1 MTVER
6 TSAAAAKQSSSPQSA
21 SQFARRPALT
31 EVELEALPLA
41 QAEPQTKPLSQAGS
55 RFHRDFSQIPVH
67 HSSALPPVIQPP
79 VIQLKAAIGAVE
91 QPIAKTGLPDSRLPA
106 ALPNALKG
114 RIEALSGIGMNDV
127 SVHYNSYKP
136 AAVKALAYTQG
147 TEIHVAPGQER
158 HLPHEA
164 WHVVQQKQGRVQP
177 TAQTNG
183 VSLNHDR
190 VLEQEADQMGRQA
203 LQIRHSGAADV
214 SAPVAKAIAA
224 PVLQR
229 KIGFFGY
236 EDLPAAW
243 KLTSTEIKELHLSVK
258 TALLLNYQLLRD
270 TFGDRFDE
278 TYREL
283 TQYTDF
289 AFILKSLLRSPIEYG
304 EINLDNPVHLVHFF
318 RDAGRYLMK
327 NYTDQEKED
336 KKLRQ
341 EQDDQ
346 RSLWQS
352 RKDSLKKDLKGTLP
366 AYILEER
373 IYKTALLGTG
383 ASIADYA
390 AVQGRALDPSA
401 TVILGKTQPWDPA
414 KTNPLSRGIEFVN
427 HPPHM
432 TSPLRKDTQLPKDKR
447 GRDETFEGNAQKLT
461 DDIRQVLKRFPHQID
476 ATITKVKK
484 KDNWYSIETDK
495 GTYYAETVISG
506 LGIGSHLVPKN
517 NLAAQITSE
526 ADKAQEKE
534 RVMDLDTFQRKL
546 KDPRSNVRRAHRR
559 GGCFIGVA
567 GPNAGVDAIYEAT
580 ELGMYVEWVVSGG
593 PAIAPGM
600 GNTVKRKGLVDLYFD
615 YLDGWTISG
624 EEVTLSLSGKWKTPK
639 QQEDAEKSFLAKNPG
654 WRISPKKEVSVDYLV
669 YAQGPDTAKIW
680 NIFDETATQDLQLN
694 YDKYARFGAQRQS
707 DEADAVSLKYSDRN
721 IDDDVRNWVKSVL
734 GKDHP
739 QIFGTTITLMGRAK
753 GILKLPTMTFEPIA
767 LQEDVAIGLGS
778 ESGSLQIIG
787 GSAIRILNYLDSTIN
802 QRKNIPKEIQE
813 IQNRPAQTEKDL
825 KKVKELQDKLE
836 EIKPIKVPKEL
847 TSGKTSAEMT
857 KVMTTLSAP
866 TLLMNDQ
873 LTPIRSQMEAQGN
886 FMPGYIGTNES
897 NLVTDD
903 QQMIAAQI
911 GSYYANIPPALANW
925 VTQKI
930 IQDRHETGVKPGTEQ
945 GSRAFVDRWKDTLEQ
960 LQNLFSRQNIRQIA
974 EAIAKKA

>member
-6 TSAAAAKQSSSPQSA
+6 TSAAAAKQASSPQSA

-31 EVELEALPLA
+31 EVELEADLLPT
-41 QAEPQTKPLSQAGS
+41 QASSLSQADS

-67 HSSALPPVIQPP
+67 HSSALPPVIQ
-79 VIQLKAAIGAVE
+79 LKAAIGAVE
-91 QPIAKTGLPDSRLPA
+91 QPIAKTRLPA

-114 RIEALSGIGMNDV
+114 GIEALSGIGMNDV

-147 TEIHVAPGQER
+147 TEIHIAPGQER

-177 TAQTNG
+177 TVQTNG
-183 VSLNHDR
+183 VALNHDR
-190 VLEQEADQMGRQA
+190 SLEQEADQMGRQA
-203 LQIRHSGAADV
+203 LQIRHSGAVDV
-214 SAPVAKAIAA
+214 SLPIARAIAV

-229 KIGFFGY
+229 KIGFFGN
-236 EDLPAAW
+236 ENLPAVW
-243 KLTSTEIKELHLSVK
+243 ELKRTEIEELHQSVK
-258 TALLLNYQLLRD
+258 IALLLNRQLLQD
-270 TFGDRFDE
+270 TFRDRFDE

-304 EINLDNPVHLVHFF
+304 EINLDNPVHVVHFF
-318 RDAGRYLMK
+318 RDAGRYLTK
-327 NYTDQEKED
+327 NYEIQRQKDQE
-336 KKLRQ
+336 L
-341 EQDDQ
+341 EQLEKQQ

-352 RKDSLKKDLKGTLP
+352 RKDALEDALP
-366 AYILEER
+366 VQNLEAR
-373 IYKTALLGTG
+373 IYKTAFLGTG

-390 AVQGRALDPSA
+390 NVQGRALDPNI

-414 KTNPLSRGIEFVN
+414 KTNPLRRGIEFVN
-427 HPPHM
+427 QPPHM

-476 ATITKVKK
+476 ATITKVKQFTVK
-484 KDNWYSIETDK
+484 GKDNWYSIETDK

-517 NLAAQITSE
+517 NLAAQITSD
-526 ADKAQEKE
+526 ADKTQEKE

-546 KDPRSNVRRAHRR
+546 KDPRSNIRRAHRQR
-559 GGCFIGVA
+559 GYCFIGVA

-580 ELGMYVEWVVSGG
+580 ELGMCVEWVVSGG

-600 GNTVKRKGLVDLYFD
+600 GNTVKHKRLVDLYFD

-624 EEVTLSLSGKWKTPK
+624 EDVTLSLSGKWKTPQ

-680 NIFDETATQDLQLN
+680 SIFDETVTQDLQLH
-694 YDKYARFGAQRQS
+694 YDKYGRFGGQRQS
-707 DEADAVSLKYSDRN
+707 DESDAVSLQHSERN
-721 IDDDVRNWVKSVL
+721 INDDVRNWVKSVL

-739 QIFGTTITLMGRAK
+739 QIYGTTRTLMGHAK
-753 GILKLPTMTFEPIA
+753 GVLKLPGMTFEPIT

-778 ESGSLQIIG
+778 TNSSLQIIG

-802 QRKNIPKEIQE
+802 QRKNIPKEIQD
-813 IQNRPAQTEKDL
+813 IQKKPVQTAKDL
-825 KKVKELQDKLE
+825 KKISELQEKLE
-836 EIKPIKVPKEL
+836 EIKSIKVPKEL
-847 TSGKTSAEMT
+847 SSGKTSAEMT
-857 KVMTTLSAP
+857 KVMTTLSSP
-866 TLLMNDQ
+866 TLLLNDQ

-886 FMPGYIGTNES
+886 FVPGYIGTKES

-903 QQMIAAQI
+903 QQMIAGQI